1 MNRANYFDFIQS
13 KLTALANNLEARGAL
28 NILDQHLHSE
38 NFYLH
43 FCNLLFGWELQN
55 LNTVNQ
61 NAAAIDL
68 VDKKNKIV
76 VQVSST
82 ATKQKIESALTKDLS
97 AYSGYSFKFISI
109 SKDAGELRSKTFR
122 NPHGLTFDPA
132 TNIFDIILLLRT
144 INVLKIEQLKE
155 VYDFIK
161 KELKT
166 EPDPLKMDSNL
177 TTIIDILSK
186 ENWNQ
191 SPSSY
196 QSVPFEI
203 ENKISFNQLDKAKT
217 LLEDYKI
224 HYYRIDKIY
233 TEFDKQGAN
242 KSLSILN
249 GIRDEYLAIEGKST
263 PDQCFFLI
271 IKNVSQKI
279 IASANFKPMPIEE
292 LDLCV
297 GILVVDAFIRCKVF
311 KNPIGNNH
319 AHP

>member
-1 MNRANYFDFIQS
+1 M
-13 KLTALANNLEARGAL
+13 
-28 NILDQHLHSE
+28 
-38 NFYLH
+38 
-43 FCNLLFGWELQN
+43 
-55 LNTVNQ
+55 
-61 NAAAIDL
+61 
-68 VDKKNKIV
+68 VDRKNKIV
-76 VQVSST
+76 VQVSAT

-132 TNIFDIILLLRT
+132 ADIFDIVLLLKT
-144 INVLKIEQLKE
+144 INILRIEQLKE

-166 EPDPLKMDSNL
+166 EPDPLKMDFNL
-177 TTIIDILSK
+177 TTIIEILSK

-191 SPSSY
+191 SSSSY

-203 ENKISFNQLDKAKT
+203 EKKIEFNQLDKAKT
-217 LLEDYKI
+217 LIEDYKI

-233 TEFDKQGAN
+233 TDFDKQGAN

-249 GIRDEYLAIEGKST
+249 GIRDAYLSIESNTT

-271 IKNVSQKI
+271 IKKATEKI
-279 IASANFKPMPIEE
+279 ITSANFKAMPIDE
-292 LDLCV
+292 LDLYV
-297 GILVVDAFIRCKVF
+297 GILVVDAFVRCKIF
-311 KNPIGNNH
+311 KNPIENNH
-319 AHP
+319 AHPR